1 MQIIIHE
8 GNAAHEIIVPLLQ
21 NGLKKFENWNPQV
34 ISAEVFCREMAGTIP
49 ENKQVEIKLNIPGQD
64 LFVSS
69 QKSHYEVAAKD
80 ALDKL
85 RRQMRRRKDQLKKTL

>member
-8 GNAAHEIIVPLLQ
+8 GNAAHDVIVPLLN

-34 ISAEVFCREMAGTIP
+34 ISAEVFCREVAGSTP
-49 ENKQVEIKLNIPGQD
+49 ENKQVEIKLNIPGND

-69 QKSHYEVAAKD
+69 QKNLYEAAAKD
-80 ALDKL
+80 AMDKL
-85 RRQMRRRKDQLKKTL
+85 RRQMRRRKEKQKKTI